1 MIMQCPRC
9 STRWRVGD
17 SPATDNPVFKCGRC
31 HHVFPQFP
39 GAPRSTAGKARGG
52 GTPPEPDNLE
62 FIFPQRDA
70 GPRDEAPPVELV
82 DGVAPLHDI
91 VLPDEPLAA
100 VPPVRPPRV
109 AKPVPTPVEPAPLV
123 LVNAP
128 PAEPSAPPEPEI
140 VPTDPPEPAAEP
152 TFDLSEDV
160 IDDDLSLD
168 DAGALDD
175 DIEVGDDPADPL
187 GDDLGDLGPAAF
199 PALDVEAMMGASS
212 RTSAFRPAT
221 RLLFS
226 LVVIF
231 AVLALL
237 VRANPART
245 EAWLG
250 RVPVLGS
257 VLTAEPRLGARITLD
272 DVQGG
277 YQRLRTGRRVFVISG
292 KATNNALVPVE
303 RIEVEGALY
312 TSTGSIERK
321 VISTGNKTTLKL
333 RDLSESEIAL
343 LQNLD
348 TRQPIAPGART
359 EFAIVFLEPPRDLRE
374 FSSRVLTA
382 RSIGRGQVQPVRAQ
396 GSPSVG

>member
-17 SPATDNPVFKCGRC
+17 SPAAENPVFKCGRC

-39 GAPRSTAGKARGG
+39 GAPPPAERSAGKARGA
-52 GTPPEPDNLE
+52 PPEPDNLE
-62 FIFPQRDA
+62 FIFPH
-70 GPRDEAPPVELV
+70 PRPGAHDDAPPVELV
-82 DGVAPLHDI
+82 DGVATLHDI
-91 VLPDEPLAA
+91 VLPDEP
-100 VPPVRPPRV
+100 PRTLV
-109 AKPVPTPVEPAPLV
+109 AKTARKPVPEIAEGTPAPLV
-123 LVNAP
+123 LVQTPPATETST
-128 PAEPSAPPEPEI
+128 PAEPRIIRPEPEE
-140 VPTDPPEPAAEP
+140 PPAEP
-152 TFDLSEDV
+152 TFDLS
-160 IDDDLSLD
+160 DD
-168 DAGALDD
+168 
-175 DIEVGDDPADPL
+175 EPEEDPAL
-187 GDDLGDLGPAAF
+187 GDDLADPLTDDLADIGPRAF
-199 PALDVEAMMGASS
+199 PALDMEAMMGASS

-226 LVVIF
+226 LVVLF

-237 VRANPART
+237 VRANPTRT
-245 EAWLG
+245 DAWLA
-250 RVPVLGS
+250 RMPVLGT
-257 VLTAEPRLGARITLD
+257 VLTAEPRLGTRITLD

-303 RIEVEGALY
+303 RIEVEGSLY
-312 TSTGSIERK
+312 TATGSVERK

-348 TRQPIAPGART
+348 ARQPIAPGARAD
-359 EFAIVFLEPPRDLRE
+359 FSIVFLEPPRDLRE

-382 RSIGRGQVQPVRAQ
+382 RSIGRAPVQPARAQ
-396 GSPSVG
+396 DSPSAG

>member
-1 MIMQCPRC
+1 MQCPRC

-17 SPATDNPVFKCGRC
+17 SPATENPVFKCGRC

-39 GAPRSTAGKARGG
+39 GAPPAAERSAGKARG

-62 FIFPQRDA
+62 FIFPQRDE
-70 GPRDEAPPVELV
+70 PRDDAPPFELV
-82 DGVAPLHDI
+82 DGVAALHDI
-91 VLPDEPLAA
+91 VLPDEPPAA
-100 VPPVRPPRV
+100 AAPVTPPRK
-109 AKPVPTPVEPAPLV
+109 AKPAPLPEPAPLV
-123 LVNAP
+123 LVNTPA
-128 PAEPSAPPEPEI
+128 AEPSVPSGPEI
-140 VPTDPPEPAAEP
+140 VPIDPEEPAAEP
-152 TFDLSEDV
+152 IFDLSEDPT
-160 IDDDLSLD
+160 DEDLSLA
-168 DAGALDD
+168 DADG
-175 DIEVGDDPADPL
+175 I
-187 GDDLGDLGPAAF
+187 GDLGRAAF

-212 RTSAFRPAT
+212 RTSAFQPAT

-226 LVVIF
+226 LVMIF

-245 EAWLG
+245 AAWLG
-250 RVPVLGS
+250 RLPVLGS
-257 VLTAEPRLGARITLD
+257 VLTAEPRLGTRITLD
-272 DVQGG
+272 NVQGG

-303 RIEVEGALY
+303 RIEVEGSLY
-312 TSTGSIERK
+312 AASGSVEHK

-348 TRQPIAPGART
+348 ARQPIAPGART

-382 RSIGRGQVQPVRAQ
+382 RSTGRGPVQPARAQ
-396 GSPSVG
+396 GPPSVG